1 MSLASTTILFADP
14 VLTTENV
21 GVATA
26 LIVAIAGGI
35 ATVLGAKSKSKLD
48 ALAQVM
54 KERDEARE
62 ERDEEKRL
70 RVSDRTDLRAE
81 HDVEIQRLNRRVA
94 MLEAQVDERDA
105 ELNTADRLV
114 LACRRYITKLVAAL
128 IERGGS
134 VPERPSELDT

>member
-1 MSLASTTILFADP
+1 MSLASTTYLFADP

-70 RVSDRTDLRAE
+70 RVSDRADLRAE

-105 ELNTADRLV
+105 ELNAADRLV

-128 IERGGS
+128 IERGGPM
-134 VPERPSELDT
+134 PERPSELDT